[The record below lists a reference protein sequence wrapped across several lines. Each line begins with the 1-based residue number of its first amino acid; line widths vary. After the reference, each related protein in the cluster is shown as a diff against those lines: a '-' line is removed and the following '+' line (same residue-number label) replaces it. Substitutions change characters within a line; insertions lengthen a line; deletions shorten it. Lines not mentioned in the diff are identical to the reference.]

1 MVLFKNMKLKG
12 DSIDIESLIDVIAS
26 EWPEG
31 IDKIE
36 RGKLGKRSRFEIFK
50 RTEEF
55 NQIADAFL
63 ENITKG
69 K

>member
-31 IDKIE
+31 IDKLE

-55 NQIADAFL
+55 N
-63 ENITKG
+63 
-69 K
+69 